1 MEAGPKSPRL
11 GVVPSSCQVRVTLEP
26 AAQEVE
32 ATGAVTCARSMAN
45 SGDRE
50 LVSKNKTCGIEIM
63 AVH

>member
-32 ATGAVTCARSMAN
+32 ATGAVTC
-45 SGDRE
+45 G
-50 LVSKNKTCGIEIM
+50 EIDGKQQGQR
-63 AVH
+63 VGVQG